1 MYCGSLTQNSS
12 RAPRRALFLVIDP
25 VVALAR
31 LGTVARLAT
40 PATDEVARLRKVGS
54 DIAICT
60 DTAPDPPPIRP
71 NARPLLN
78 GLQRAF
84 ALGPESSSQDEFT
97 ILGIESQIDSG

>member
-1 MYCGSLTQNSS
+1 MAI
-12 RAPRRALFLVIDP
+12 APVRALTRLRA
-25 VVALAR
+25 VACVTA
-31 LGTVARLAT
+31 
-40 PATDEVARLRKVGS
+40 PAADEVARRGKVALSGTVGMS
-54 DIAICT
+54 GTINA
-60 DTAPDPPPIRP
+60 DTSPDSLPIRP